1 MKRGGFKPKLPPRPA
16 KQINYTPTPRAIA
29 VARSDVCARLCV
41 PVPKREYVRS
51 EAYRRLVAALNCC
64 ACDLAGHSQA
74 AHPNSPAAG
83 KGLGIKADDRLCFP
97 LCGASGNDCHRAF
110 DQGAMFEKEA
120 RRRMEEAWAERTQR
134 ALRELASQDRKAA
147 AVIERVLG

>member
-1 MKRGGFKPKLPPRPA
+1 VKRTGFKSKWSPRPA
-16 KQINYTPTPRAIA
+16 KQIDYTPTPRPVA
-29 VARSDVCARLCV
+29 VARSDVYARMSV

-64 ACDLAGHSQA
+64 ACDVAGHSQA

-110 DQGAMFEKEA
+110 DQGAMFDKDT
-120 RRRMEEAWAERTQR
+120 RRRMEAAWAERTQR
-134 ALRELASQDRKAA
+134 VLREVAGQDRKAA
-147 AVIERVLG
+147 PVIERVLG